1 MQEALDRLVRAG
13 VPGAVAYSRLA
24 GRASGIGD
32 RRSGAPARVG
42 DRFRIGSNTKPFV
55 AAVVLQLVA
64 EGRLALNDAVTF
76 APAPGITVRHL
87 LQHTSG
93 LAEYSNDPRLLAP
106 YTTDPDHHWE
116 PRDLLALVNGAETA
130 TPGTKFAYANTNY
143 ILLGLV
149 IEAVTGNSAAEEVH
163 RRLIEP
169 LRLTG
174 TSFPVRGAAIPGR
187 HLRGH
192 LTNLPTSYGV
202 PDGILDF
209 TDLSPSIGWT
219 AGGMVSTVTD
229 LARFHRALLTGRV
242 LSPELGRAMI
252 AEVGSSGYGLGLRRI
267 IRPGITGWGHDGRFP
282 GYLSI
287 VVTSD
292 DGVRQAVVALNT
304 DRVLSPE
311 AEAATGDVLEAAFSA
326 VPAPA
331 QPQDNDTPKQSH
343 TRQ

>member
-1 MQEALDRLVRAG
+1 MTDDVQTALDRLVAAG
-13 VPGAVAYSRLA
+13 VPGAIAYSRF
-24 GRASGIGD
+24 GMRASGIGD
-32 RRSGAPARVG
+32 RRTGAPARVG

-64 EGRLALNDAVTF
+64 EGRLVLDDPVTF
-76 APAPGITVRHL
+76 APAPDITLRHL

-93 LAEYSNDPRLLAP
+93 LPEYSDDPRLLAP
-106 YTTDPDHHWE
+106 YITHPEHHWE
-116 PRDLLALVNGAETA
+116 PRDLLALVDGQETFAPGA
-130 TPGTKFAYANTNY
+130 KFAYANTNY

-149 IEAVTGNSAAEEVH
+149 IEAVTGNSAADEVH

-174 TSFPVRGAAIPGR
+174 TTFPVRGAAIPGR

-192 LTNLPTSYGV
+192 LTNLPASYGV

-219 AGGMVSTVTD
+219 AGGMVSTVAD

-252 AEVGSSGYGLGLRRI
+252 AEANPHGYGLGLARI
-267 IRPGITGWGHDGRFP
+267 ILPGIKGWGHNGRFP

-287 VVTSD
+287 VMTSD
-292 DGVRQAVVALNT
+292 NGVRQAVVALNT

-311 AEAATGDVLEAAFSA
+311 AEAATDEVLRAAFSA
-326 VPAPA
+326 RSAGP
-331 QPQDNDTPKQSH
+331 
-343 TRQ
+343 

>member
-1 MQEALDRLVRAG
+1 MTDPVQRALDRLVAAG
-13 VPGAVAYSRLA
+13 VPGAIAYSRF
-24 GRASGIGD
+24 GSRASGIGD
-32 RRSGAPARVG
+32 RRSGALAHIG

-64 EGRLALNDAVTF
+64 EGRLALDDPVAV
-76 APAPGITVRHL
+76 APVPDVTVRHL

-93 LAEYSNDPRLLAP
+93 LPEYSDDPRLLAP
-106 YTTDPDHHWE
+106 YVADPDHHWE
-116 PRDLLALVNGAETA
+116 PRDLLALVAGQETSA
-130 TPGTKFAYANTNY
+130 PGVKFAYANTNY
-143 ILLGLV
+143 VLLGLV
-149 IEAVTGNSAAEEVH
+149 IEAVTGNTAPDEVR

-174 TSFPVRGAAIPGR
+174 TTFPVCGAAIPGR

-192 LTNLPTSYGV
+192 LTNLPASYGV

-219 AGGMVSTVTD
+219 AGGMVSTVAD

-242 LSPELGRAMI
+242 LGPEPGRAMI
-252 AEVGSSGYGLGLRRI
+252 AEAEPHGYGLGLARI
-267 IRPGITGWGHDGRFP
+267 VRPGIAGWGHDGRFP

-292 DGVRQAVVALNT
+292 DGRQQAVAVLNT

-311 AEAATGDVLEAAFSA
+311 AEAATGEVLRAAFNAGS
-326 VPAPA
+326 
-331 QPQDNDTPKQSH
+331 
-343 TRQ
+343 